1 MIDIN
6 EKIKE
11 INLIFN
17 MENLKTYNQLF
28 ESNSKF
34 KKGDIITRPGDSSI
48 FLIVRDNYSD
58 YDVLKLGEIMY
69 GMLLLSNRKI
79 EKNYPIR
86 NFERKINNR
95 EMRLLVE
102 QFENNKDN
110 IKKIEN
116 ITGINIQEHTKYN
129 EYLLK
134 KI

>member
-1 MIDIN
+1 
-6 EKIKE
+6 
-11 INLIFN
+11 
-17 MENLKTYNQLF
+17 MENLKTYNQLI

-116 ITGINIQEHTKYN
+116 ITGINIQEHPKYK

-134 KI
+134 KDLDKFDI